1 MLVVCGSPGTL
12 IGRLLLSGRATGGSA
27 KQLSKAHPSHFST
40 VEVAESIQAWGHREL
55 WMEILPPGIFA
66 RHTLPAL

>member
-40 VEVAESIQAWGHREL
+40 VEVAESIQG
-55 WMEILPPGIFA
+55 MGSP
-66 RHTLPAL
+66 